1 MQQIIISVI
10 ITHYFIPSLNIT
22 LSGTAWQ
29 GGYNHSNGGVVD
41 LGGVGLVIVESVW
54 GELLDASGDMKG
66 YISEGVRDREG
77 GVEISDKVS

>member
-1 MQQIIISVI
+1 M
-10 ITHYFIPSLNIT
+10 
-22 LSGTAWQ
+22 
-29 GGYNHSNGGVVD
+29 D